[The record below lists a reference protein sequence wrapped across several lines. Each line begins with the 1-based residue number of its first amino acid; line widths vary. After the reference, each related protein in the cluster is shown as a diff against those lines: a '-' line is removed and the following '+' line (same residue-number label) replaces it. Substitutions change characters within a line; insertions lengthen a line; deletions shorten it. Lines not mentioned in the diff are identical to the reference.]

1 MCYYHSHAKTK
12 NAKRDTRKYPRPISM
27 QSEHNARA
35 YIPLGRTKKWGW
47 AHKTNQ
53 NARGR
58 NMRPPW
64 VATPMQGNFS
74 RQLLC
79 KAIPK
84 ECKVSS
90 SMLGRRHV
98 CKVSSHSIKRFGRLS
113 AETKIHIKIYIKTL
127 KSQKSLISCQ
137 KLTKIEIIKAIM
149 ISDRCVKFLRILL
162 NGFEDNRQ
170 KPKFT

>member
-1 MCYYHSHAKTK
+1 MAILLDYVDYRERICLKLRLYFLLDMQFPVV
-12 NAKRDTRKYPRPISM
+12 NKREFIF
-27 QSEHNARA
+27 
-35 YIPLGRTKKWGW
+35 
-47 AHKTNQ
+47 NQ

-98 CKVSSHSIKRFGRLS
+98 CKVSSHSIERFGRLS